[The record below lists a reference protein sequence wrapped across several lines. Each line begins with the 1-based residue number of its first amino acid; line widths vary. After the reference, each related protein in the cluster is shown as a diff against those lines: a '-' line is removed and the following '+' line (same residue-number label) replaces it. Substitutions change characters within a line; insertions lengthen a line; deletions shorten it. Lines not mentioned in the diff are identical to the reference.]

1 MAARVPMAGSLE
13 CVFGW
18 RPYLSTAYLE
28 IRLLEARTV
37 LGGVGGRQRDGDAA
51 VGPVEAG
58 VAEGGADAVAGL
70 EHGGVAEPDHGDRG
84 EPAADVDL
92 DAHWVGDEADQRGGR
107 QPGEHRS
114 ENPLEVVDRRRPAAR
129 PQANVSCTRR
139 TAQDHSPTSARHGTR
154 PHM

>member
-70 EHGGVAEPDHGDRG
+70 EHGGVDEP
-84 EPAADVDL
+84 
-92 DAHWVGDEADQRGGR
+92 DQRGGR